1 VRANASRPKQ
11 HRSKPAPSVLPPW
24 PAPISACPECG
35 HLFRPQRPKLV
46 TVAGELQ
53 ELSQQQ
59 LSIRR
64 RQEQKQA
71 RSLDE
76 LIALGQ
82 QRGHSNP
89 HGWAR
94 HVHAARSNA
103 ARGHARA
110 GGNSSQ
116 ETSGHIALKGLMA

>member
-1 VRANASRPKQ
+1 MAST
-11 HRSKPAPSVLPPW
+11 
-24 PAPISACPECG
+24 ISACPECG
-35 HLFRPQRPKLV
+35 HLFRPQRQQLV

-59 LSIRR
+59 LSARR
-64 RQEQKQA
+64 RQEQQRA
-71 RSLDE
+71 RSMEE

-94 HVHAARSNA
+94 HVHAARSHA
-103 ARGHARA
+103 ARNRA
-110 GGNSSQ
+110 A
-116 ETSGHIALKGLMA
+116 SGHEIGGLAPKDLVA